1 MNRCT
6 FSGRLTADAE
16 SRYTNSGTVVS
27 NFSIAVDTGYG
38 DYKRTEFIRCV
49 MFKRE
54 NLVQYLTKGK
64 PVIVSGEYQER
75 KWQDREGQERR
86 SVEILVREVEFQLAA
101 PRGEGGQVNG
111 AVKSAPAEPE
121 TPDNATDGLDE
132 APFAMALVPL
142 AGMLASALNYLPGM
156 M

>member
-1 MNRCT
+1 
-6 FSGRLTADAE
+6 
-16 SRYTNSGTVVS
+16 
-27 NFSIAVDTGYG
+27 
-38 DYKRTEFIRCV
+38 

-142 AGMLASALNYLPGM
+142 AGMLASALNY
-156 M
+156 

>member
-1 MNRCT
+1 
-6 FSGRLTADAE
+6 
-16 SRYTNSGTVVS
+16 
-27 NFSIAVDTGYG
+27 
-38 DYKRTEFIRCV
+38 

-111 AVKSAPAEPE
+111 AVKSAPPEPE
-121 TPDNATDGLDE
+121 TPDNATDGMDSWDGGGNQE
-132 APFAMALVPL
+132 SDAPF
-142 AGMLASALNYLPGM
+142 
-156 M
+156 